1 MRTLVL
7 GAGMTG
13 QAASRL
19 LSRMRMDHLV
29 YDQHE
34 GSLDGIGDGVETV
47 GGDWDLSILAE
58 VSLVVASP
66 GFKPHLPPLSDIGSA
81 GITIWSEV
89 ELAVRHLDVPIIAV
103 TGTNGKSTVCRQ
115 TTSMLRESGINA
127 RATGNVGFPISD
139 LVPEPGQVAVLE
151 ISSFQLYYT
160 YSLAPRV
167 AVFLNLAEDHLDWH
181 GTMEAYAIAK
191 GRISRHLTDRDL
203 LVYDLDDPGAAA
215 HARTAPGRH
224 APVTG
229 LVPHPDGPYGFGAEG
244 LVHPGGT
251 ISIPDPPDID
261 PSFRMNLTAAA
272 VAALELGA
280 DPDAIAKAVVNFR
293 HHFHRRT
300 VVGSNQGITW
310 VDDSKATNPHAAMA
324 AIRSFGSVVLIAGGV
339 RKGLDLSPMLRAPN
353 VRHLV
358 AIGESGPDLVKLASD
373 LPADLAGSMEEAV
386 WMAGRRARS
395 GDTVLLSPGTTGFDM
410 FTCYEHR
417 GNVFARHVHDYL
429 TSEASPVDILADP
442 KGVE

>member
-1 MRTLVL
+1 MVL

-19 LSRMRMDHLV
+19 LSRLQLDHLV
-29 YDQHE
+29 YDKHE
-34 GSLDGIGDGVETV
+34 AALDGIGEGVPAV
-47 GGDWDLSILAE
+47 AGNWDPSILAD

-66 GFKPHLPPLSDIGSA
+66 GFKPHLPPLSDIESA

-89 ELAVRHLDVPIIAV
+89 ELAIRHLDVPIIAI

-115 TTSMLRESGINA
+115 TTAMLRESGINA

-139 LVPEPGQVAVLE
+139 LEPGPGQVAVLE

-160 YSLAPRV
+160 YSLVPRV
-167 AVFLNLAEDHLDWH
+167 AVYLNLADDHLDWH
-181 GTMEAYAIAK
+181 GSMEAYGIAK

-203 LVYDLDDPGAAA
+203 LVYDIDDPGAAA
-215 HARTAPGRH
+215 HARIAPGRH

-229 LVPHPDGPYGFGAEG
+229 REPHPDGPYGFSSVG
-244 LVHPGGT
+244 LVHPGGIT
-251 ISIPDPPDID
+251 PIPDLPDID
-261 PSFRMNLTAAA
+261 TSFRMNFAAGA

-280 DPDAIAKAVVNFR
+280 DPDAIARTVSNFR

-300 VVGSNQGITW
+300 VVGFDQGITW
-310 VDDSKATNPHAAMA
+310 VDDSKATNPHAALA
-324 AIRSFGSVVLIAGGV
+324 AIRSFGPVVLIAGGV

-358 AIGESGPDLVKLASD
+358 AIGESGPDLVELASD
-373 LPADLAGSMEEAV
+373 LPTDLAGSMEEAV
-386 WMAGRRARS
+386 WMAGRQARS

-417 GNVFARHVHDYL
+417 GNTFARHVHDYL
-429 TSEASPVDILADP
+429 KSETLPIDSTADP
-442 KGVE
+442 EGAI